1 MTRQLRRRKH
11 EETVRKQIS
20 EKEKQAIESRK
31 AFFEEGARLD
41 QEAQQRRQRLDEIK
55 QRKLAEL
62 EVRRCHCSRPVDLPS
77 LCPRLSLST
86 LLPSPRLSRPASCCC
101 SFMFIH
107 TPRHFL
113 SSQALGVDSKY
124 LGPVKR
130 MVASSQ
136 TAH

>member
-1 MTRQLRRRKH
+1 MCFIFRNVVICLKFTTTLDIPRWNDRAHVHMWLYVSVVTCVHILTRQLRRRKH

-62 EVRRCHCSRPVDLPS
+62 EVRRCHFFSPLTCLSVPSVPQTGVS
-77 LCPRLSLST
+77 LC
-86 LLPSPRLSRPASCCC
+86 C
-101 SFMFIH
+101 S
-107 TPRHFL
+107 
-113 SSQALGVDSKY
+113 
-124 LGPVKR
+124 
-130 MVASSQ
+130 
-136 TAH
+136 

>member
-62 EVRRCHCSRPVDLPS
+62 EVRRCH
-77 LCPRLSLST
+77 
-86 LLPSPRLSRPASCCC
+86 
-101 SFMFIH
+101 
-107 TPRHFL
+107 
-113 SSQALGVDSKY
+113 
-124 LGPVKR
+124 
-130 MVASSQ
+130 
-136 TAH
+136 